1 MTANQEETMS
11 AKRNWWFTPPQE
23 AVMTNQKIKDA
34 LPKTKEG
41 LPWQAFAIVGDKDDP
56 ETWKLPHHT
65 KAIFRAIKGKI
76 GHYTTTD
83 WDRMPA
89 AVAALSPGGYRGQRV
104 DASDAEIIEA
114 ARHLATHYQKANKP
128 IPDTLAVLI

>member
-1 MTANQEETMS
+1 
-11 AKRNWWFTPPQE
+11 
-23 AVMTNQKIKDA
+23 MTNTKVEEG
-34 LPKTKEG
+34 LPKTKED

-76 GHYTTTD
+76 GVERTVD

-89 AVAALSPGGYRGQRV
+89 AVAALSRGGYRGKRV
-104 DASDAEIIEA
+104 DASPGEIISA
-114 ARHLATHYQKANKP
+114 AKHLANHYRKADKP
-128 IPDTLAVLI
+128 LPDTLAVLV